1 MQVIF
6 TGFTQ
11 DMGFRVFA
19 FERRGEDRIR
29 TKHTVRV
36 DLALTLRYGIR
47 TQELPL
53 LCRNLLE
60 RCDNSEK
67 TGALTFTEDEMRL
80 YAKDWLKKP
89 IRQQKDT
96 WIHQQTTK
104 Q

>member
-1 MQVIF
+1 MQFIF

-11 DMGFRVFA
+11 DRGFRVFA
-19 FERRGEDRIR
+19 FEHLEEARIR
-29 TKHTVRV
+29 TRYTVRA

-53 LCRNLLE
+53 LCRHLLE
-60 RCDNSEK
+60 RRDNGEA

-80 YAKDWLKKP
+80 YAKGWLREP
-89 IRQQKDT
+89 TLQKNT